1 MMPIS
6 EENVGEGFQL
16 SEAHAVQAEYV
27 DARLFIQKGRAVFS
41 SRSDQFEC
49 KFELEALGNAFMVK
63 AVELD
68 IKLSGPKA
76 TALPR
81 PCTDAS
87 TTDKLLSN
95 GRKYQIA
102 RPRTGKR

>member
-1 MMPIS
+1 M
-6 EENVGEGFQL
+6 L
-16 SEAHAVQAEYV
+16 SKPNTSTPDYLFKKAEQYFRR
-27 DARLFIQKGRAVFS
+27 ARTNLNAR
-41 SRSDQFEC
+41 
-49 KFELEALGNAFMVK
+49 FELEALGNAFMVK

-68 IKLSGPKA
+68 IKLSGPKV

-95 GRKYQIA
+95 GRKHQIA

>member
-1 MMPIS
+1 M
-6 EENVGEGFQL
+6 L
-16 SEAHAVQAEYV
+16 SKPNTSTPDYLFKKAEQYFRR
-27 DARLFIQKGRAVFS
+27 ARTNLNAR
-41 SRSDQFEC
+41 
-49 KFELEALGNAFMVK
+49 FELEALGNAFMVK